1 VLERELG
8 DALRAQAMRV
18 ASTLDAKTLF
28 TTVSPMAR
36 GRRALRERLPATPQ
50 LADDIASAVE
60 LLADLT
66 EVTDVGLRLARLQTA
81 MCPRLHVDRVTLRL
95 VLTYVGAGTE
105 YVDGATFDRTL
116 LGKDMAHAAA
126 AREGTI
132 PIVQARAGDIVL
144 LKGEAWPGNVGK
156 GAVHRSPAA
165 SPERPRLVLTLDA
178 L

>member
-1 VLERELG
+1 MLERELG

-18 ASTLDAKTLF
+18 ASTLEAKTLF

-95 VLTYVGAGTE
+95 VPLADV
-105 YVDGATFDRTL
+105 RNS
-116 LGKDMAHAAA
+116 
-126 AREGTI
+126 EGT
-132 PIVQARAGDIVL
+132 RR
-144 LKGEAWPGNVGK
+144 
-156 GAVHRSPAA
+156 RS
-165 SPERPRLVLTLDA
+165 
-178 L
+178 